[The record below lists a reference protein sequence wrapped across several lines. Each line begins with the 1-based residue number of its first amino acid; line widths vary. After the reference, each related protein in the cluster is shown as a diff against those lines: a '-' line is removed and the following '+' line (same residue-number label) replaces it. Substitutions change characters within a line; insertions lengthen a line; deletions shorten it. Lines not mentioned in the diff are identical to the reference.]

1 MQHLGKGIIKFDR
14 ESFIFDY
21 FSFDW
26 KDLLQINELNADN
39 STQIYLD
46 KINMLSDNYAP
57 LKRINKYKLKLNS
70 KPWITLDLQKSIS
83 VKNKIIREATLYLKR
98 NFTITTKKL
107 EIYSASLWKKV
118 KTGFLL

>member
-107 EIYSASLWKKV
+107 EIYSASLWKKL